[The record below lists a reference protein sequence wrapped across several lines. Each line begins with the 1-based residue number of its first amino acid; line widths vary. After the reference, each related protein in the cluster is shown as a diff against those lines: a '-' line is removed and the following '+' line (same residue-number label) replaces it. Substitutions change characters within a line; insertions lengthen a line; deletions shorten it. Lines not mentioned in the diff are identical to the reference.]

1 MGTEYGGSME
11 FYMDAAD
18 YEDEST
24 EHFGVWDDTYDLKVI
39 VAELQEEQWEYY
51 HIQGRPECSP

>member
-11 FYMDAAD
+11 FYMDTTD
-18 YEDEST
+18 FEDWDT
-24 EHFGVWDDTYDLKVI
+24 GHFGIWDDTYDLKVI

-51 HIQGRPECSP
+51 HIQGRPE